1 MNLKI
6 VNLTKSFE
14 GELVLDNLNLEV
26 DNVHAMA
33 IIGSSGGGKTT
44 LLRIIAGLEKPD
56 SGQVFVNGKEI
67 IFEEKFLNEYRK
79 TVGMVF
85 QSFNLFPH
93 FSAEDNIIVPLE
105 KVHHLDKKSAKLKSG
120 QLLEKFELTEHKDKL
135 PSQLSGGQRQRV
147 AIARALSINPQFLL
161 LDEPTS
167 ALDPSLTKGVIRT
180 IETLRKE
187 NKDLILVTHEMSF
200 AKEACDYFL
209 FIKDGNIAAHGN
221 KIDFF
226 NNKKN
231 KLLNEFL
238 NE

>member
-6 VNLTKSFE
+6 KNLSKSFG
-14 GELVLDNLNLEV
+14 GELVLDNLNLEI

-67 IFEEKFLNEYRK
+67 IFEEKFLHDYRK

-93 FSAEDNIIVPLE
+93 FSASKNITVPLE
-105 KVHHLDKKSAKLKSG
+105 KVHHLSKQEAKAKSDK
-120 QLLEKFELTEHKDKL
+120 LLEKFELSEHKDKL

-167 ALDPSLTKGVIRT
+167 ALDPSLTKGIIRT
-180 IETLRKE
+180 IETLRRE
-187 NKDLILVTHEMSF
+187 NKDLMLVTHEMAF
-200 AKEACDYFL
+200 AKKACDYFV
-209 FIKDGNIAAHGN
+209 FIKDGVIADHGD
-221 KIDFF
+221 KDTFF
-226 NNKKN
+226 SEHGSKV
-231 KLLNEFL
+231 LDEFL